1 MVLKD
6 DGDLVRDAIAIKRD
20 IERKRDEGCRLEASI
35 NLLSIAA
42 MSGLP

>member
-20 IERKRDEGCRLEASI
+20 IERERETKDVAWRRR
-35 NLLSIAA
+35 
-42 MSGLP
+42 

>member
-1 MVLKD
+1 MVLEG

-20 IERKRDEGCRLEASI
+20 IERDKGCRLEASI